1 MASAETLPIE
11 DQTDDRPESLKPRRQ
26 LEDTEMDIT
35 PMIDITFLLLIFFIV
50 ATSFVNEIGLT
61 SRHQDTTDPLRK
73 LDEPLVLDLTAR
85 GQVLRQG
92 RELGVGGVGGVVRT
106 ASTVKPQPVI
116 LRVEEGSK
124 AGLAVLVMDA
134 ALEAGAKAVK
144 MTAVKQTP

>member
-1 MASAETLPIE
+1 MVFI
-11 DQTDDRPESLKPRRQ
+11 
-26 LEDTEMDIT
+26 
-35 PMIDITFLLLIFFIV
+35 LLIFFIV

-134 ALEAGAKAVK
+134 ALGAGAKAVK
-144 MTAVKQTP
+144 MTAVKRMP

>member
-1 MASAETLPIE
+1 MVFI
-11 DQTDDRPESLKPRRQ
+11 
-26 LEDTEMDIT
+26 
-35 PMIDITFLLLIFFIV
+35 LLIFFIV

-144 MTAVKQTP
+144 MTAVKQIP